1 MQVNDLIL
9 KLTELRNVW
18 GNVDVEY
25 DIQSSID
32 NETEIEN
39 ADYDDENKVIILSA
53 Y

>member
-25 DIQSSID
+25 NIQSSMNND
-32 NETEIEN
+32 VEIE
-39 ADYDDENKVIILSA
+39 DVQYE
-53 Y
+53 

>member
-1 MQVNDLIL
+1 MLVNDLIL

-18 GNVDVEY
+18 GNVEVEY
-25 DIQSSID
+25 DIQSSMD

-39 ADYDDENKVIILSA
+39 AEYNNNNYVIILSA

>member
-9 KLTELRNVW
+9 KLKELRNVW

-25 DIQSSID
+25 DIKSSMD

-39 ADYDDENKVIILSA
+39 VSYDESDNIIILSA

>member
-25 DIQSSID
+25 DVMSSMD
-32 NETEIEN
+32 NETEIE
-39 ADYDDENKVIILSA
+39 DVKYDEDNKLIVLSS

>member
-9 KLTELRNVW
+9 KLQELRNVW

-25 DIQSSID
+25 DIQSSMD
-32 NETEIEN
+32 NETVIKN
-39 ADYDDENKVIILSA
+39 AEYDNDNKVIILSA

>member
-25 DIQSSID
+25 DIQSSMD

-39 ADYDDENKVIILSA
+39 ADYDDDNKVIILSS